1 MTCLALLADA
11 DGRNGTNVL
20 GRVHVS
26 VDNKVSMPSVCLD
39 GSCQCGLE
47 FLLLGSSY
55 TNTSRPIPMHLH
67 SIYNIFEV

>member
-1 MTCLALLADA
+1 MRDGVVKATLGRRGRARMTCLAPLADA

-39 GSCQCGLE
+39 GRWQLPVWLRV
-47 FLLLGSSY
+47 FAL
-55 TNTSRPIPMHLH
+55 RQ
-67 SIYNIFEV
+67 